1 MVSNNSSKKDE
12 EFAKAMALKLR
23 LNQERLEEEERQRKL
38 IEEAGEFRMEKVR
51 STMKRN
57 PNLTVEEA
65 LRTIDE

>member
-23 LNQERLEEEERQRKL
+23 LNRERLEEEERQRKL